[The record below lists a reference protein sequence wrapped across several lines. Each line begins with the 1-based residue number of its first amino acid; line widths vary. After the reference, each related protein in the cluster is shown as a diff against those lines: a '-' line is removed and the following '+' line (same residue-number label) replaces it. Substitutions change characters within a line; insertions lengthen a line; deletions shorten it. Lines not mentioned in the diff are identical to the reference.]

1 MSDDPTLKALELLRR
16 SFNHPAPP
24 TFLDKI
30 KEYEELVS
38 TWNEYASLMS
48 SNDLGNAFSEH
59 IADSLSLVPYIYP
72 LTQRGY
78 VYVDVGSGG
87 GLPAIPIKLF
97 APQIPI
103 TLIERNAR
111 KAAFIR
117 KTVSRLNLKEIE
129 VLEIS
134 FSASRT
140 QAQPFVLTARAIE
153 KPPIFLQEVAKI
165 LEHPS
170 VFLRQTGPSPP
181 PLQPAFEET
190 PIDDVFDSEN
200 LRRGRLSTVTVK
212 KISR

>member
-1 MSDDPTLKALELLRR
+1 MISDDPTLKALELLLR
-16 SFNHPAPP
+16 SFNHAAPP
-24 TFLDKI
+24 TFQDKI

-48 SNDLGNAFSEH
+48 SSDVSTAFSDH
-59 IADSLSLVPYIYP
+59 VADSLSLVPYIYP
-72 LTQRGY
+72 LTEMGH
-78 VYVDVGSGG
+78 VYLDVGSGG

-97 APQIPI
+97 APGIPT

-117 KTVSRLNLKEIE
+117 KTISRLNLTGIE

-134 FSASRT
+134 FSASLAPAR
-140 QAQPFVLTARAIE
+140 PFVLTARAIE
-153 KPPIFLQEVAKI
+153 KPYIFLQEVAKI

-181 PLQPAFEET
+181 SLPPAWEET

-200 LRRGRLSTVTVK
+200 LRRGRLCKVTIK
-212 KISR
+212 KTS